1 MKVIIKGDSMWPKLN
16 DGDTI
21 DCVEY
26 TGQVVDLKSLIVFTH
41 PFKSSITCVKRVS
54 RIEGERFFV
63 EGDNPDPL
71 ASEDSHNFG
80 WVHVGNLI
88 AVGRESHKS
97 KHN

>member
-26 TGQVVDLKSLIVFTH
+26 TGQVVELKSLIVFTH
-41 PFKSSITCVKRVS
+41 PFKDSVTCVKRVS
-54 RIEGERFFV
+54 RIESERFFV
-63 EGDNPDPL
+63 EGDNPDPM

-80 WVHVGNLI
+80 WLPKSLI
-88 AVGRESHKS
+88 IALEK
-97 KHN
+97 KLN

>member
-1 MKVIIKGDSMWPKLN
+1 MKVVIKGDSMWPKLS

-26 TGQVVDLKSLIVFTH
+26 TGQVVELKSLIVFTH
-41 PFKSSITCVKRVS
+41 PFKDSVTCVKRVS